1 MLNGPV
7 FPHGTAV
14 EMVVEVG
21 IGIVENEAFCR
32 VVHNILPE
40 RNFLLRE
47 PIEEGYVHVG
57 VGDTA
62 GYDCR
67 APLVYRHEN
76 GLWKLGVWRK
86 KILVV

>member
-7 FPHGTAV
+7 LPHGTAV

-21 IGIVENEAFCR
+21 IGIVENEAFCW
-32 VVHNILPE
+32 VVHYVLPE
-40 RNFLLRE
+40 RNFLFRE
-47 PIEEGYVHVG
+47 SIEEGYIHVG

-62 GYDCR
+62 GDDCG
-67 APLVYRHEN
+67 APLVYWHEN